1 MLKLLFYMGIWK
13 KSFICSNFL
22 VLSKKGDQ
30 NNVFLLLKSLYGLKQ
45 SPRQWYKRFNDFMMM
60 ESFHRSKFD
69 SCVYFKKT
77 RNYNI
82 IYLLLYV
89 DDMLVIFKDMVD
101 INKLKEALKAEFEM
115 KDLEDVKK
123 ILGIDIL
130 RDRKKGILSL
140 NQTRYIQKVL
150 ILHQ

>member
-1 MLKLLFYMGIWK
+1 
-13 KSFICSNFL
+13 
-22 VLSKKGDQ
+22 
-30 NNVFLLLKSLYGLKQ
+30 
-45 SPRQWYKRFNDFMMM
+45 
-60 ESFHRSKFD
+60 
-69 SCVYFKKT
+69 
-77 RNYNI
+77 
-82 IYLLLYV
+82 
-89 DDMLVIFKDMVD
+89 MLVIFKDMVD

-150 ILHQ
+150 ILCQ